1 MPTYSYS
8 REEVFGFFLEIY
20 ISVFAF
26 FKKLLLLL
34 SIFCIRSRFVYI
46 DITTFVTEMFLQIF

>member
-8 REEVFGFFLEIY
+8 REEVFGFLLEIC

-26 FKKLLLLL
+26 LKKLLLLF
-34 SIFCIRSRFVYI
+34 SIFCVRSRFVYI